1 MLAKRPLPAQLASE
15 VVLGKAVRPAWSN
28 MPIFSTDESGYV
40 ISIEGLAWGVCR
52 MLRTLFSEEEHV
64 AAAETTASELIAGS
78 GSWV

>member
-1 MLAKRPLPAQLASE
+1 
-15 VVLGKAVRPAWSN
+15 